1 MMTGQKSDWQEIRL
15 SFFKEEVL
23 SRFWNHE
30 GNTMD
35 LIIEVQYMPAL
46 LYGEPNRR
54 AFMGAGITLD
64 FPFNSRPDSVKTNLL
79 KDGKL
84 ETLRKFE
91 REHAIGFAMTGD
103 NTYKVDSVT
112 FAYSIKE
119 LHSIFMQNF
128 GEDYSEKNRSIFLWY
143 NIGRNGK
150 IDEKNVE
157 PRPDSMIRV
166 RYLRLDYFMGV
177 MKDYV
182 ESGYR
187 EFPDEFLEDDYRV

>member
-15 SFFKEEVL
+15 GFFKEEVL

-30 GNTMD
+30 GNTTD

-46 LYGEPNRR
+46 LCGEPNRR

-64 FPFNSRPDSVKTNLL
+64 FPFNTRPDNVKTNLL
-79 KDGKL
+79 KDGNL
-84 ETLRKFE
+84 EALREYE

-103 NTYKVDSVT
+103 DTYKVDSVT
-112 FAYSIKE
+112 LAYSIKE
-119 LHSIFMQNF
+119 PHSIFMQNF
-128 GEDYSEKNRSIFLWY
+128 GEDYSGKNRPIFLWY

-166 RYLRLDYFMGV
+166 RYLRLDYFMSV
-177 MKDYV
+177 MKAYV
-182 ESGYR
+182 ESGYKA
-187 EFPDEFLEDDYRV
+187 FSSEFLEDDYRV